1 MLPLSGDHTTSPSGA
16 LVLVIRR
23 GALNP
28 STDTTQRS
36 LTALSVS
43 YEGSNTEY
51 TTHFPSGLTTGAP
64 TRFIIHKASWV
75 IGLVATI
82 GFVAAAGCAAVDW
95 ATAASCGT
103 KFGTILHSCHPKIWT
118 VSTTRSSTS

>member
-16 LVLVIRR
+16 LVLVMRR
-23 GALNP
+23 GGFSP

-36 LTALSVS
+36 LTALSAS

-51 TTHFPSGLTTGAP
+51 TTHLPSGLTLGAP

-75 IGLVATI
+75 IGFVATVVCAGATSGRI
-82 GFVAAAGCAAVDW
+82 THPASNAAQNSLRFFIAGEFYRRTV
-95 ATAASCGT
+95 
-103 KFGTILHSCHPKIWT
+103 LHC
-118 VSTTRSSTS
+118 